1 MRRTAGQPESRAIFQ
16 KPLFHFTMSDHEFN
30 IFIVDDDP
38 ISRHVL
44 KSFLKDSGYPV
55 TEFGSGESIL
65 TTQHNLTGLVLMDV
79 EMPGLNGIETCRRL
93 RDMVDNQ
100 IRFIFI
106 SAHDNMETRIKAYDA
121 GGSDYICKPY
131 SRAELIR
138 KVKVAEE
145 EFHRHQG
152 IMLQAEVAQQAAFSA
167 ISSLGE
173 TGILFDFLRKS
184 HLAES
189 LDQLAIAIRQ
199 AIKEF
204 GLGILLELR
213 HQGEKRC
220 YSNNPECSPL
230 EQAILEHARGK
241 GRMAWV
247 KECLVV
253 NYDQISMVVSGF
265 DLDDDALLGRQR
277 DHLSFIAEASNAR
290 LAHLDRD
297 GGDKSA
303 VFQEEIVDL
312 YMTLH
317 QVEQSQLQ
325 HIDQALGTCE
335 GYMAHLAVI
344 LADLDLDELQKL
356 ALKDEAQ
363 RVVRQVNEYLQ
374 KESMLNEQ
382 VAEVV
387 ARLGKVS
394 KGF

>member
-1 MRRTAGQPESRAIFQ
+1 
-16 KPLFHFTMSDHEFN
+16 MSENQFN

-44 KSFLKDSGYPV
+44 KSFLKDSGYLV

-65 TTQHNLTGLVLMDV
+65 TSQHRLSGLVLMDV
-79 EMPGLNGIETCRRL
+79 EMPGINGIETCRRL
-93 RDMVDNQ
+93 REMVDNQ

-121 GGSDYICKPY
+121 GGADYICKPY

-173 TGILFDFLRKS
+173 AGILFEFLRKS
-184 HLAES
+184 HVAES
-189 LDQLAIAIRQ
+189 LDQLAVTIRQ
-199 AIKEF
+199 AVREF

-213 HQGEKRC
+213 QGEDKHC

-230 EQAILEHARGK
+230 EQAILEHARSK

-253 NYDQISMVVSGF
+253 NYDQVSMVISGF
-265 DLDDDALLGRQR
+265 DRDDDTLIGRQR
-277 DHLSFIAEASNAR
+277 DHLSFIAEASNNR
-290 LAHLDRD
+290 IEQLNQGVSGHGKTLPGRD
-297 GGDKSA
+297 ELNGISA
-303 VFQEEIVDL
+303 ALRQL
-312 YMTLH
+312 
-317 QVEQSQLQ
+317 EQSQLM
-325 HIDQALGTCE
+325 HIDQALSASE
-335 GYMAHLAVI
+335 SYMPHLNHV
-344 LADLDLDELQKL
+344 LGDLDLDELQKMVL
-356 ALKDEAQ
+356 RDEAL
-363 RVVRQVNEYLQ
+363 RVMKQVNEYLQ
-374 KESMLNEQ
+374 RESMLSEQ
-382 VAEVV
+382 LSSV
-387 ARLGKVS
+387 LLQLDGLS
-394 KGF
+394 KGL

>member
-1 MRRTAGQPESRAIFQ
+1 
-16 KPLFHFTMSDHEFN
+16 MSEHEFN

-65 TTQHNLTGLVLMDV
+65 TTQQKLSGLVLMDV
-79 EMPGLNGIETCRRL
+79 EMPGINGIETCRRL
-93 RDMVDNQ
+93 KDMVDNQ

-173 TGILFDFLRKS
+173 TGVLFDFLRKS
-184 HLAES
+184 HLAET

-213 HQGEKRC
+213 HQGDKRC

-230 EQAILEHARGK
+230 EQAILEHARSK

-253 NYDQISMVVSGF
+253 NYDQVSMVVSGF

-290 LAHLDRD
+290 LEYMNQ
-297 GGDKSA
+297 DKGWSEKSRISL
-303 VFQEEIVDL
+303 EELGLLSTTVHEL
-312 YMTLH
+312 
-317 QVEQSQLQ
+317 EQTQLQ
-325 HIDQALGTCE
+325 HINQALSASE
-335 GYMAHLAVI
+335 GYMSHLATI
-344 LADLDLDELQKL
+344 LSELDLDELQKMV
-356 ALKDEAQ
+356 LKDEAQ
-363 RVVRQVNEYLQ
+363 RVLKQVNEYLQ
-374 KESMLNEQ
+374 RESMLNEQ
-382 VAEVV
+382 LSGIRVQLEDI
-387 ARLGKVS
+387 ARNL
-394 KGF
+394 

>member
-1 MRRTAGQPESRAIFQ
+1 
-16 KPLFHFTMSDHEFN
+16 MSEHEFN

-65 TTQHNLTGLVLMDV
+65 TTQQKLSGLVLMDV
-79 EMPGLNGIETCRRL
+79 EMPGINGIETCRRL
-93 RDMVDNQ
+93 KDMVDNQ

-173 TGILFDFLRKS
+173 TGVLFDFLRKS
-184 HLAES
+184 HLAET

-213 HQGEKRC
+213 HQGDKRC

-230 EQAILEHARGK
+230 EQAILEHARSK

-253 NYDQISMVVSGF
+253 NYDQVSMVVSGF

-290 LAHLDRD
+290 LEYMNQ
-297 GGDKSA
+297 DKRWSEKSRISL
-303 VFQEEIVDL
+303 EELGLLSTTVHEL
-312 YMTLH
+312 
-317 QVEQSQLQ
+317 EQTQLQ
-325 HIDQALGTCE
+325 HINQALSASE
-335 GYMAHLAVI
+335 GYMSHLATI
-344 LADLDLDELQKL
+344 LSELDLDELQKMV
-356 ALKDEAQ
+356 LKDEAQ
-363 RVVRQVNEYLQ
+363 RVLKQVNEYLQ
-374 KESMLNEQ
+374 RESMLNEQ
-382 VAEVV
+382 LSGIRVQLEDI
-387 ARLGKVS
+387 ARNL
-394 KGF
+394 